1 MRVIRDI
8 QAFIGDS
15 RAVGIVLLCCTGI
28 SLLLANCPWSGNW
41 LALWQWGPGEPGAH
55 HWTVGAQHA
64 AGALGWPGGAVHLP
78 NSVIDWLN
86 DAGMAL
92 FFCLAGMEIKRELM
106 TGELSTI
113 RQAVLPA
120 AGAIGG
126 MVLPALLF
134 ALITRGTTYAHG
146 WGIPMATDIAFSLG
160 VAAILGTRMPIGLKV
175 FLTALAIIDDLG
187 AIITIAV
194 FYSAGLNL
202 LFLLGGLGIWLL
214 LMGLT
219 WLKMPFG
226 WVQVLLG
233 LVLWYCFFNS
243 GIHATVAGVL
253 FAFAVPQRIL
263 QRWEH
268 QLHFPVNFII
278 IPLFA
283 LANTAIVLPAH
294 FLSGFRS
301 PLSLGILSG
310 LLIGKTLGITGAVFL
325 LVRTGLSVL
334 PTGSHWRHVIG
345 TGLLAGIGFTMSIF
359 ITLLAYTQPDVQD
372 SAKIAVLAA
381 SLLAMGG
388 AIAWFRWVAGRP
400 ITSQP

>member
-1 MRVIRDI
+1 MKIIRNI

-15 RAVGIVLLCCTGI
+15 RAVGILLLCCTGI

-41 LALWQWGPGEPGAH
+41 LSLWQWGPGAPGVH
-55 HWTVGAQHA
+55 HWA
-64 AGALGWPGGAVHLP
+64 AGPLHLP
-78 NSVIDWLN
+78 NSIIDWLN
-86 DAGMAL
+86 DAGMAV

-106 TGELSTI
+106 TGELSSI
-113 RQAVLPA
+113 RQAALPA
-120 AGAIGG
+120 AAAIGG
-126 MVLPALLF
+126 MVLPAALF
-134 ALITRGTTYAHG
+134 VLITRGTAYAHG

-160 VAAILGTRMPIGLKV
+160 VAAILGTRMPVALKV

-187 AIITIAV
+187 AIVTIAV
-194 FYSAGLNL
+194 FYSAGLHL
-202 LFLLGGLGIWLL
+202 YFLLAGLGIWLL
-214 LMGLT
+214 LLGLT
-219 WLKMPFG
+219 WLKAPFG

-253 FAFAVPQRIL
+253 FAFAVPRRVL
-263 QRWEH
+263 SDWEH
-268 QLHFPVNFII
+268 RLHSPVNFII

-294 FLSGFRS
+294 FLSGFSS

-310 LLIGKTLGITGAVFL
+310 LLIGKTLGISGAVYL

-334 PTGSHWRHVIG
+334 PTGSNWRHVIG

-359 ITLLAYTQPDVQD
+359 ITLLAYDQPDHQD
-372 SAKIAVLAA
+372 AAKIAVLAA

-388 AIAWFRWVAGRP
+388 ALAWFRWVAGP
-400 ITSQP
+400 PMSSQP